1 MATVDKN
8 FKVKNGLVVEGTTA
22 TVNGNDIITTAN
34 TYRDNIS
41 NTVVLRDGFGNFA
54 AGQIDLDSKLTAPD
68 VRLGNAGQIHEN
80 NDGALEVNAYSSN
93 DLVLHGDQNVI
104 VTTNNAD
111 IDLRPDGNA
120 TVWGNAIA
128 TQNYVDGLAG
138 NYDPAGAASAAE
150 ANANSYTDG
159 KVSALVDSAPDLLNT
174 LNELAAAIADN
185 PNYATDV
192 ANLVA
197 TKADVTYVETQLSA
211 VDTAAQGYAS
221 TAETNAKNYA
231 KSYAD
236 GLASNYDAAGSATTA
251 EDNAKSYADSLAVN
265 YDPAGS
271 AASAQHN
278 AEDYADSLAS
288 NYDAAGAA
296 LAAEGN
302 AKAYADSL
310 AVNYDPAGTAA
321 TSEAAANAYTDTA
334 IANGNNTATPIYAGV
349 KIGFYAQEIAGWA
362 IGNTSDT
369 VIALT
374 LPSGYK
380 SGKFNVRVMSNSTG
394 DSQMSEILVT
404 ADASNNVAITEYA
417 IVSTNGNMGD
427 VTADVDLSGN
437 ITIVVVPTHDS
448 SEVMVSGTAYVWND

>member
-34 TYRDNIS
+34 TYRDNLP

-128 TQNYVDGLAG
+128 TQNYVDGLSG
-138 NYDPAGAASAAE
+138 NYDAAGSAAAAE

-197 TKADVTYVETQLSA
+197 TKADTSYVDSQDSA
-211 VDTAAQGYAS
+211 IDTAAQGYAS
-221 TAETNAKNYA
+221 SAETAAKA
-231 KSYAD
+231 YAD
-236 GLASNYDAAGSATTA
+236 SLASNYDAAGSATTA
-251 EDNAKSYADSLAVN
+251 ENNAKSYADSLAVN

-271 AASAQHN
+271 ADSAEI
-278 AEDYADSLAS
+278 AAKSYADSLAV

-296 LAAEGN
+296 IAAEGN

-310 AVNYDPAGTAA
+310 ASNYDPAGTAA

-334 IANGNNTATPIYAGV
+334 IANGNNTATPIYAGI

-362 IGNTSDT
+362 AGNTSDT
-369 VIALT
+369 VVALT

-404 ADASNNVAITEYA
+404 ADSSNNVAITEYA

-448 SEVMVSGTAYVWND
+448 SEVMVSGTAYIWND